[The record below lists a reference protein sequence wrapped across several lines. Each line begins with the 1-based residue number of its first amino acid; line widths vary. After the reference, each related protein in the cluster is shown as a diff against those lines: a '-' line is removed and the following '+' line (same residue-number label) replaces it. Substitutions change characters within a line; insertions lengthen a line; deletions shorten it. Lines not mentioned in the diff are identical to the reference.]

1 MKPLNCKKLQLSFL
15 QTVRSCAGY
24 HTHSAC
30 TLRHT
35 LSHGTRPWD
44 VPPTSC
50 SGLGRSRVV
59 GNRRMEGGR
68 EGEEKKEKKGR
79 KKLSF
84 CTSRITGASGRS
96 RLNHT
101 WLIVFS
107 ICTKPR
113 LGSVLFIKSTMVSRF
128 SCCRIKGLWLPSRL
142 RATLN
147 MTSDPWRKII
157 SGKTQKSQK
166 LIRTQLLI
174 KQHTV
179 PFTNNEK
186 QDSGKHNPKLQDP
199 DISDRVLKIIL
210 RKQCMQTYC

>member
-1 MKPLNCKKLQLSFL
+1 MKPLNCKKLQLQFL
-15 QTVRSCAGY
+15 QTVRNCAGC
-24 HTHSAC
+24 HTHSTC

-35 LSHGTRPWD
+35 LSHGTRPWA
-44 VPPTSC
+44 VPPSSY
-50 SGLGRSRVV
+50 SGLGRSWVV
-59 GNRRMEGGR
+59 GNGRRGGGR
-68 EGEEKKEKKGR
+68 ERERKGR
-79 KKLSF
+79 KEEIQLLHIQDY
-84 CTSRITGASGRS
+84 RASGRS

-128 SCCRIKGLWLPSRL
+128 SCCRIKGLWYPSRL
-142 RATLN
+142 KATLN

-174 KQHTV
+174 KWYTV
-179 PFTNNEK
+179 PFHTHWKAGQWET
-186 QDSGKHNPKLQDP
+186 QP
-199 DISDRVLKIIL
+199 
-210 RKQCMQTYC
+210 